1 MTNPGQP
8 APDTFDVGRVSYAI
22 FQLHRAHKGYAATLL
37 RAMDLHPGQELVLMH
52 LYDRDGQT
60 QSELLAS
67 IGLDHST
74 LSKTVSR
81 MQAAGLLVREP
92 AEHDRRVMVVRLTDK
107 GSAMRKPIAAMWR
120 ALEEVTLRNLSP
132 QQAEDLMTAAYS
144 VVDAIN
150 NRTQAHDPMESEA
163 P

>member
-1 MTNPGQP
+1 
-8 APDTFDVGRVSYAI
+8 
-22 FQLHRAHKGYAATLL
+22 
-37 RAMDLHPGQELVLMH
+37 MH

-120 ALEEVTLRNLSP
+120 ALEQVTLRNLSP